1 VNAVGGEEVR
11 NGGVEEFG
19 AIAGLHSNYRK
30 VKLSACIG
38 NEVEDS
44 IHCV

>member
-1 VNAVGGEEVR
+1 VGGEEVR

-19 AIAGLHSNYRK
+19 AIVSLHSDYRK

-38 NEVEDS
+38 NEVDDS
-44 IHCV
+44 ICCV